1 MSEFIGSL
9 LTALSGF
16 DSEITKPVPILKEH
30 PRYGLISIDIC
41 HLVKKK
47 KKKASSAAEES
58 LYLVVYEN
66 LSLVI
71 PFVTAVFFF
80 PQHGCDASQGEVL
93 LNVFLAIEHF

>member
-16 DSEITKPVPILKEH
+16 DSEITKPVQILKEH
-30 PRYGLISIDIC
+30 PRYGLISTDIC
-41 HLVKKK
+41 HLVKK

-71 PFVTAVFFF
+71 PFVTAGFFF
-80 PQHGCDASQGEVL
+80 PPSTGVMHPKGKCY
-93 LNVFLAIEHF
+93 